1 MISDPET
8 WVKQHGE
15 YLYRYALMRVRDQ
28 ALAEDLIQDTFLAA
42 LRARSEFAGQSSERT
57 WLVAILKN
65 KIIDHFRKTGR
76 EVALEEEESESP
88 QGGQNFRNSG
98 LLAGAWK
105 SGGRPKEWMVD
116 SSDPVEQKEFWNYLR
131 LCLSELSPRDAQAF
145 VLREMEE
152 LEASEICNKLGLSS
166 TNLRVLL
173 YRARKMLRRCL
184 EMKWLRVRKENL

>member
-1 MISDPET
+1 MLSNPET
-8 WVKQHGE
+8 WVELHGD
-15 YLYRYALMRVRDQ
+15 YLFRYALSRVRDP
-28 ALAEDLIQDTFLAA
+28 ALAEDLIQDTFLSA
-42 LRARSEFAGQSSERT
+42 LRARDEFAGQSSERT

-65 KIIDHFRKTGR
+65 KIIDYFRKAGR

-88 QGGQNFRNSG
+88 KGGESFRSSG
-98 LLAGAWK
+98 LLAGAGK
-105 SGGRPKEWMVD
+105 SGARPKEWMVD

-152 LEASEICNKLGLSS
+152 LEAPEICNKLALTP

-173 YRARKMLRRCL
+173 YRVRLSLRRCL
-184 EMKWLRVRKENL
+184 EK